1 MSIIKSNERLDE
13 FKKEMDFNAEE
24 LKKWI
29 AEWQKQEEDEAILEK
44 YRRPDEAVVK
54 DLNRQIQKL
63 DKEIEQV
70 HINPRTNAA
79 QTYWTD

>member
-29 AEWQKQEEDEAILEK
+29 AE
-44 YRRPDEAVVK
+44 
-54 DLNRQIQKL
+54 
-63 DKEIEQV
+63 
-70 HINPRTNAA
+70 
-79 QTYWTD
+79 